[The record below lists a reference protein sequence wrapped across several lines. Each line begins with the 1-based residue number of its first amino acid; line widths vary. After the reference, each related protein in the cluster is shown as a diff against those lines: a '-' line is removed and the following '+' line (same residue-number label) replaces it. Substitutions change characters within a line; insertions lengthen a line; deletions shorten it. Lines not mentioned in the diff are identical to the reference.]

1 MMLSMTLPTNL
12 LFDSTFCSRLG
23 LMLLHS
29 LWQVAV
35 LSMIAW
41 SVERFWL
48 KRSVEGSYWVYVG
61 ALLLALVAMP
71 VTFWGLG
78 SGGEWATSRAAE
90 AVSPGDA
97 PALNSF
103 LLQAAPLEVIGS
115 QANRPAAFPAPTET
129 LSATLP
135 AQVLAPTVW
144 QRAAPWLVVAY
155 GLGVVL
161 MLVRLVRAWVCSNRL
176 GNRAEKIVDGP
187 LVETLRSLA
196 RQWSMRVV
204 PMLAETQE
212 MVLPK
217 VVGLARP
224 MILLPTAAI
233 AGLSPDELEM
243 ILTHELAHVRRHDMW
258 VNLLQRL
265 AEVVLFFN
273 PALWHLSRR
282 ISTLR
287 EYCCDEMTCQ
297 LMADAELKNEPQL
310 RYATAL
316 LHIAELAQPNATD
329 PTDLAAL
336 AATGRSPSELRRRVA
351 RLFGEP
357 MREPVRVT
365 RGALATVAALLL
377 VLGFGSTVVSSTKE
391 SQESKQTVELKGSF
405 STQAASILSELLQEN
420 PVPFISEQ
428 NRAEIRLDF
437 AKVINGFVASKNI
450 DLANVPD
457 ARKVAILT
465 SMRDRGAYFLSI
477 DQYQHSNPQ
486 NQNSGYLGFP
496 GCLKTLQWKIYMALN
511 RGKLSE
517 SEFARRT
524 EQQAWM
530 LDIVRK
536 LPDDRSLWR
545 KAELDRLAVWFSD
558 PLCTTFDRP
567 LSDEHFSQFQQTIEE
582 VLEGKPSEGASA
594 TPGNKSQKLLP
605 GMSFRFLKLAV
616 RTQWCHPSG
625 ADPFDFPT
633 FDNDKIHGFGTHPLT
648 LYFASMSTN
657 NGRSEFLEVFE
668 KSFSAIDA
676 TTDWFGSPPK
686 NARNRD
692 AALRW
697 MRSQGKGDFAYD
709 RKGLFVVR
717 DARLL
722 RLDVTSWF
730 AADQISNEDLREQIE
745 SQGTDRIPLD
755 DVFQA
760 YRSQHDTVPF
770 QPFHGAYIGVLNQE
784 GNLALVHVEGFSG
797 QDEISVRTRIRQV
810 KLRKDEY
817 TANQKA
823 PGNSMTLRVTNTNG
837 KPVADAKVFQN
848 HVIETPNG
856 KHPAKIKNHD
866 YFTDADG
873 EAVVTWAGKSKDLR
887 IWVSKPG
894 FVPIHAMWAK
904 DFQIDGDKLP
914 KEFEV
919 VLEDGTE
926 IGGTVIDERAE
937 PIEGVKVEIKDATA
951 SSAHVILID
960 DKEKPG
966 RRPSRVAWLSEGET
980 ALRTDSKGRWVAGNV
995 PKDFKVVLVSP
1006 FGPSRI
1012 LPPEDSPLRLRFSH
1026 PDYKTVDGIEHAN
1039 RKQNPTI
1046 KDLRSKTATV
1056 ALKRGAGKESE
1067 ISNPPAW
1074 PTAPLLPAKDAN

>member
-1 MMLSMTLPTNL
+1 MILPMMLSMMSQIES

-35 LSMIAW
+35 LAMVAW
-41 SVERFWL
+41 GVDRFWL
-48 KRSVEGSYWVYVG
+48 KRSVERSYAVCV
-61 ALLLALVAMP
+61 AVLVLALVAMP

-78 SGGEWATSRAAE
+78 SGREWVTSRAAE

-97 PALNSF
+97 PALDSSS
-103 LLQAAPLEVIGS
+103 LQAAPSEVIGS
-115 QANRPAAFPAPTET
+115 QANRPAAFPASTET
-129 LSATLP
+129 LST
-135 AQVLAPTVW
+135 QVLATTVW

-161 MLVRLVRAWVCSNRL
+161 MLVRLVRAWVSSNRL
-176 GNRAEKIVDGP
+176 GSRAEKIVDGP

-196 RQWSMRVV
+196 GRWSMRVV
-204 PMLAETQE
+204 PMLAETHE

-243 ILTHELAHVRRHDMW
+243 ILAHELAHVRRHDMW

-273 PALWHLSRR
+273 PALWLLSRR

-297 LMADAELKNEPQL
+297 LMANAELKNEPQL

-316 LHIAELAQPNATD
+316 LHVAELAQPNTAAHN
-329 PTDLAAL
+329 DLAAL

-391 SQESKQTVELKGSF
+391 PQESKQTVELKGSF
-405 STQAASILSELLQEN
+405 STQAASILSELLKEN

-428 NRAEIRLDF
+428 DRAEIRLDF
-437 AKVINGFVASKNI
+437 ANVIDGFVASKSI

-457 ARKVAILT
+457 ARKAAILT
-465 SMRDRGAYFLSI
+465 SMRDRGAYFLRI
-477 DQYQHSNPQ
+477 GQYQHLNPRD
-486 NQNSGYLGFP
+486 QNSVYLGFS
-496 GCLKTLQWKIYMALN
+496 GRLKTLQWKIFMALN
-511 RGKLSE
+511 RGELSE
-517 SEFARRT
+517 AEIVRRT

-530 LDIVRK
+530 LDIVQE

-567 LSDEHFSQFQQTIEE
+567 LSDEHFSQFQQTIED
-582 VLEGKPSEGASA
+582 VLEGKQAEGASA
-594 TPGNKSQKLLP
+594 PPGNKRQKLLP
-605 GMSFRFLKLAV
+605 GMSFRFLNLAV
-616 RTQWCHPSG
+616 RTQWHHPPG

-633 FDNDKIHGFGTHPLT
+633 FDNDKIHGFGTHPLR
-648 LYFASMSTN
+648 LSFASMGTN

-686 NARNRD
+686 NAHNRD

-709 RKGLFVVR
+709 RKGLFAVR

-722 RLDVTSWF
+722 RLDVTNWF
-730 AADQISNEDLREQIE
+730 GADQTNNDALREQIE
-745 SQGTDRIPLD
+745 SHGTDRIPLD

-760 YRSQHDTVPF
+760 YRTRYDTEPVKL
-770 QPFHGAYIGVLNQE
+770 FHGPYIGVLTLE
-784 GNLALVHVEGFSG
+784 GNLAVVHVENFNEP
-797 QDEISVRTRIRQV
+797 DRIIVRTRIRHAPHLQV
-810 KLRKDEY
+810 REVRRITTDNKSFGQSSFLEGLQIAAGEGVIVRLDPQRRARNPILPDDLSVHAAYQFNPHNVIAKFKKTFDNRAGYKDAFANVLQGLEY
-817 TANQKA
+817 DPYGPRINVKEEFIANLTGLITVLTFAQNANTKEPPRYLVAVKSNNEKALSSTVEKFMCTDLNASRIIMNGRPVWKIAAEQAESSFASVVLGHLFISNDAELMQKVFAKNPVAKA
-823 PGNSMTLRVTNTNG
+823 P
-837 KPVADAKVFQN
+837 
-848 HVIETPNG
+848 
-856 KHPAKIKNHD
+856 
-866 YFTDADG
+866 
-873 EAVVTWAGKSKDLR
+873 
-887 IWVSKPG
+887 
-894 FVPIHAMWAK
+894 
-904 DFQIDGDKLP
+904 
-914 KEFEV
+914 
-919 VLEDGTE
+919 
-926 IGGTVIDERAE
+926 
-937 PIEGVKVEIKDATA
+937 
-951 SSAHVILID
+951 
-960 DKEKPG
+960 
-966 RRPSRVAWLSEGET
+966 
-980 ALRTDSKGRWVAGNV
+980 
-995 PKDFKVVLVSP
+995 
-1006 FGPSRI
+1006 
-1012 LPPEDSPLRLRFSH
+1012 
-1026 PDYKTVDGIEHAN
+1026 
-1039 RKQNPTI
+1039 
-1046 KDLRSKTATV
+1046 
-1056 ALKRGAGKESE
+1056 
-1067 ISNPPAW
+1067 
-1074 PTAPLLPAKDAN
+1074 